1 MAIGTDAKEAFA
13 LALEGML
20 SEMPLDKVRVNELCR
35 RAGATPPTFYYYFRD
50 KYELAAWMF
59 VGDFA
64 AGYADREPVYDVD
77 VMEASIARFEER
89 RGFYTAVWT
98 DRSQNS
104 VSAYVQEFCV
114 EMSREAAAATGMPLD
129 ERGVLLSKYH
139 AYGMTNLV
147 MEWLAGGVPATRSML
162 ADILVE
168 RTPGFLR
175 DAMSRHA
182 WSSGALL
189 ARAQRPA
196 PGR

>member
-1 MAIGTDAKEAFA
+1 MAFGIDAKGVFAATLEAM
-13 LALEGML
+13 LA
-20 SEMPLDKVRVNELCR
+20 EMPLEKVRVKELCR

-64 AGYADREPVYDVD
+64 ADYADREPGYSVD
-77 VMEASIARFEER
+77 VMESSLARFEAR
-89 RGFYTAVWT
+89 RSFYAAVWT

-114 EMSREAAAATGMPLD
+114 EMSRQAAAATGMPLD
-129 ERGVLLSKYH
+129 ERGVLLAKYH

-147 MEWLAGGVPATRSML
+147 MEWLAGGVPASRSML

-175 DAMSRHA
+175 EALSKHV
-182 WSSGALL
+182 WSSAALL

-196 PGR
+196 PSR